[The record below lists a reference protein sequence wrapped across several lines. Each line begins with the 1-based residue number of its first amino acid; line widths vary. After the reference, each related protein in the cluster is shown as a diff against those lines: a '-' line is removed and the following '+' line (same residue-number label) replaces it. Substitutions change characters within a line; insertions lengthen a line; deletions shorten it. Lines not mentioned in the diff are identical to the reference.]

1 MYKHHNPTIAQPY
14 LDELLEKL
22 GSNWDDYTWGNNLC
36 ASIGCEYGHNKIII
50 VLIPNSL
57 KDDIDNEYFNQ
68 FSIQLDNPE
77 TGESKIIAS
86 LDTISEAITYVTEFL
101 KKNRE
106 SGYPKTGRGI

>member
-1 MYKHHNPTIAQPY
+1 MYKHHNPTIAKPY

-68 FSIQLDNPE
+68 FSIQLEDAS
-77 TGESKIIAS
+77 TGDREIITS
-86 LDTISEAITYVTEFL
+86 LKSVSQVITYVNSFL
-101 KKNRE
+101 E
-106 SGYPKTGRGI
+106 VQI